1 MNNWNP
7 WPLKKIKT
15 LVAILKLSAKRHC
28 QFSLFTKKMGQM
40 GWIGSAVWLV
50 APKRPP
56 GFWFCQWP
64 WVSIIHLSLFPQF
77 NANNKLFQGSVI
89 LLPLQVS
96 INQCLN
102 QETKWKNKKEPTCII
117 VHSTVVTIMRLFL
130 FNLTSTSIQC
140 QTIIINFHIT
150 QWVNNIKKRFLN
162 FSFTGRFLLE
172 KLFWFDW
179 RIPSSF
185 NGNRKSLNIVSTIVA
200 GTGTTRIGGTSAT
213 FIVLFRI
220 KRSEN

>member
-1 MNNWNP
+1 MQIINYFKAVWYCYH
-7 WPLKKIKT
+7 
-15 LVAILKLSAKRHC
+15 LKLVSTNVW
-28 QFSLFTKKMGQM
+28 TKKQNEK
-40 GWIGSAVWLV
+40 S
-50 APKRPP
+50 
-56 GFWFCQWP
+56 
-64 WVSIIHLSLFPQF
+64 
-77 NANNKLFQGSVI
+77 
-89 LLPLQVS
+89 
-96 INQCLN
+96 
-102 QETKWKNKKEPTCII
+102 KKEPTCII

-130 FNLTSTSIQC
+130 FDLTSTSIQC

-162 FSFTGRFLLE
+162 FRFTGRFLLE

-200 GTGTTRIGGTSAT
+200 GTRTTRIGGTSAPL
-213 FIVLFRI
+213 IVLFRI